1 MNTKQFN
8 QILDRRLKLSKEI
21 LSNKAKEYATTDRL
35 HNFKVAARILN
46 TTPEDA
52 LRGMMMKHIVSVF
65 DLIDNVDDNNNNLM
79 AATELDKSLYIRLI
93 EEKIGDTINYL
104 ILLESLLKERLSN
117 DK

>member
-46 TTPEDA
+46 TTPENA

-65 DLIDNVDDNNNNLM
+65 DLIDNLPIIPTAELVD
-79 AATELDKSLYIRLI
+79 
-93 EEKIGDTINYL
+93 EKIGDTINYL